1 MKVSGFA
8 ASFDAIINGQ
18 SDAAFSSTVSPSPK
32 KLAASPRGLRWVPV
46 PHDDAAGWKR
56 MSAAAPVYGKVK
68 AKIGSEVDKKNP
80 PHLSNYPYPIL
91 VANESWDAGEVYA
104 IVKAMVEHYDDYKS
118 AAKGALGWKLDN
130 QNMQWAMPYPV
141 SYTHLTLPTKA

>member
-1 MKVSGFA
+1 MADMKGKRVSWVQGAPALNWNVAAQLSFAGLTWDDVEKVKVSGFA

-46 PHDDAAGWKR
+46 PHNDSEGWKR

-68 AKIGSEVDKKNP
+68 AKIGSEIDKQNP

-91 VANESWDAGEVYA
+91 VANDSQDAGEVYA
-104 IVKAMVEHYDDYKS
+104 LSLIHI
-118 AAKGALGWKLDN
+118 
-130 QNMQWAMPYPV
+130 
-141 SYTHLTLPTKA
+141 